1 MASSV
6 CCVVYA
12 SQPKLRVQSS
22 LARAMLRGPV
32 AWRLRIWFVPASRWQ
47 VTFPSQAGA
56 LTKLVAPP
64 SMEISAKMPSMAD
77 CRVSCS
83 VLRSPAVAKGPAFC
97 RASISVSWPS
107 SRESLRASAASTAA
121 CWTKGSRAVAMIR

>member
-32 AWRLRIWFVPASRWQ
+32 AWRLRIWFVPANRSQ
-47 VTFPSQAGA
+47 VTLPTQAGA
-56 LTKLVAPP
+56 LTRLVAPP
-64 SMEISAKMPSMAD
+64 RVAISARIPSMAD

-83 VLRSPAVAKGPAFC
+83 VLRSPAVAKGPAFWRAKMSTSC
-97 RASISVSWPS
+97 PSRRASW
-107 SRESLRASAASTAA
+107 RACPA
-121 CWTKGSRAVAMIR
+121 W

>member
-22 LARAMLRGPV
+22 LARAMLRGPA
-32 AWRLRIWFVPASRWQ
+32 AWMLRIWFVPARRSQ

-56 LTKLVAPP
+56 LTRLLGG
-64 SMEISAKMPSMAD
+64 SA
-77 CRVSCS
+77 C
-83 VLRSPAVAKGPAFC
+83 LYLN
-97 RASISVSWPS
+97 
-107 SRESLRASAASTAA
+107 SRLSL
-121 CWTKGSRAVAMIR
+121 CTK